1 MPPAPRNTAFLRSF
15 VWTLATALLTACG
28 GDAPETDHAPPPTG
42 TDAPATPTAKAPLL
56 TENNDARLT
65 ARDESARIETAVQ
78 QAQAQAAEARRK
90 AEAAKAAGDVDQRSE
105 KIAEQSLLAA
115 ERAQQRAKALE
126 DAALI
131 EAQRRKTADAA
142 QPPPLP
148 SGTMTALPPQM
159 QEPVKKAQALTAE
172 LHRAKVRLKDLH
184 QQALQTPV
192 VLASQDKLEAAALR
206 EIEKTA
212 PGIKPEWHR
221 LKALANEMEELRKT
235 ARSGRLP
242 QGIQGKMMEMEK
254 LSAKIR
260 PLQMQV
266 AELPEIQ
273 KLKAEFAATVDA
285 ELLKLDPD
293 AANLKA
299 RHETILKELEGL
311 QKELSK
317 LQGRVAPL
325 APSVTRQP
333 SAASPGN

>member
-1 MPPAPRNTAFLRSF
+1 MPPAPRNTAFLRPF
-15 VWTLATALLTACG
+15 VCALATALLTACG
-28 GDAPETDHAPPPTG
+28 GDAPETNDAPPPIE
-42 TDAPATPTAKAPLL
+42 TDASATPTSKAPLT
-56 TENNDARLT
+56 TESNDARLT
-65 ARDESARIETAVQ
+65 PRDESARIETAVK
-78 QAQAQAAEARRK
+78 QAQAQAAEAMRK
-90 AEAAKAAGDVDQRSE
+90 AEAAKADRRPE
-105 KIAEQSLLAA
+105 ETAEQSLLAA

-131 EAQRRKTADAA
+131 EAQRRKTAAAA

-172 LHRAKVRLKDLH
+172 LHRAKARLKDLH

-235 ARSGRLP
+235 ARSGQLP

-299 RHETILKELEGL
+299 RHEAILEELEGL
-311 QKELSK
+311 REQLSK
-317 LQGRVAPL
+317 LQGRVARP

-333 SAASPGN
+333 NAAAPGN

>member
-1 MPPAPRNTAFLRSF
+1 MESQIDYWTAR
-15 VWTLATALLTACG
+15 ALLEWQVELG
-28 GDAPETDHAPPPTG
+28 
-42 TDAPATPTAKAPLL
+42 ATEAIQDVPV
-56 TENNDARLT
+56 DRY
-65 ARDESARIETAVQ
+65 
-78 QAQAQAAEARRK
+78 AAK

-242 QGIQGKMMEMEK
+242 QGIQG
-254 LSAKIR
+254 I
-260 PLQMQV
+260 
-266 AELPEIQ
+266 LPHP
-273 KLKAEFAATVDA
+273 V
-285 ELLKLDPD
+285 
-293 AANLKA
+293 
-299 RHETILKELEGL
+299 H
-311 QKELSK
+311 
-317 LQGRVAPL
+317 
-325 APSVTRQP
+325 PSYIP
-333 SAASPGN
+333 